1 MQQVVRLLGDLGER
15 YGAEHVYHNL
25 RTPADAI
32 KLLCIN
38 YPSFQTEL
46 ITAHEKGIGYRVLQ
60 AGIDLDLSELLLPI
74 GQNDLIV
81 TPVLVGQD
89 GAGKI
94 LAGVGLI
101 AAAIAFAPLG
111 AGFLGAGLGV
121 GGTTTAV
128 WSSAAFAYTATSVGV
143 ISSAASIALGVVGS
157 SLVLGGVT
165 QALSPQPELP
175 NGGVSVRNEFAATRP
190 ESVTRGASGQQSYA
204 YLGAQNTVGVGAT
217 IPVAYGKVLIGSHV
231 ISADVDVA
239 DESDPLKRATRTPGP
254 DTVTVNGDKLELGTR
269 RNNMARWNSVHFLN
283 DRSNHID
290 DRFNSTGVSPDG
302 DPCSILRK
310 DSLRTTTNNFRLE
323 FTEGP
328 TKDPKEYF
336 VFLEVNKLFKFAS
349 GPGTTKTDGF
359 ISYMIESRRSGTDN
373 VHARESF
380 TIQGL
385 VTNTYRWYH
394 KFDPN
399 KAPNIDFYDL
409 DITVLDA
416 SVDSSVEFVIRHG
429 FRPSIS

>member
-15 YGAEHVYHNL
+15 YGVEHVYQNL

-38 YPSFQTEL
+38 YPAFKTEL
-46 ITAHEKGIGYRVLQ
+46 IAAHESGVGYRVLQ
-60 AGIDLDLSELLLPI
+60 AGVDLNLDDLHLPI

-89 GAGKI
+89 GVGQV
-94 LAGVGLI
+94 LAGIGLI
-101 AAAIAFAPLG
+101 AVSLAFPGGGLFG
-111 AGFLGAGLGV
+111 SSVFGFLGGPAASAATL
-121 GGTTTAV
+121 TAV
-128 WSSAAFAYTATSVGV
+128 GTG
-143 ISSAASIALGVVGS
+143 ISVVGAS
-157 SLVLGGVT
+157 MVLGGVT
-165 QALSPQPELP
+165 QMLSPQPDLGV
-175 NGGVSVRNEFAATRP
+175 GGVSTRGEFQATRP
-190 ESVTRGASGQQSYA
+190 ESVNRGADGQQSYA

-239 DESDPLKRATRTPGP
+239 DESDPIKKATRTPSP
-254 DTVTVNGDKLELGTR
+254 DTVMLNGNKLEFGER
-269 RNNMARWNSVHFLN
+269 RDNSARWNSVHFLN
-283 DRSNHID
+283 NRSNTSA
-290 DRFNSTGVSPDG
+290 DRFVNPT
-302 DPCSILRK
+302 K
-310 DSLRTTTNNFRLE
+310 DDKLTAANDFRLE

-336 VFLEVNKLFKFAS
+336 VFLEVNKLFDFVS

-359 ISYMIESRRSGTDN
+359 ISYMIESRRKDTDN
-373 VHARESF
+373 IHARESF

-385 VTNTYRWYH
+385 VLEQYRWYH

-399 KAPNIDFYDL
+399 KAPHIDFYNL
-409 DITVLDA
+409 DVTILDA

>member
-15 YGAEHVYHNL
+15 YGAEHVYQNL

-38 YPSFQTEL
+38 YPAFKTEL
-46 ITAHEKGIGYRVLQ
+46 IAAHESGIGYRVLQ
-60 AGIDLDLSELLLPI
+60 AGVDLNLNDLHLPI

-89 GAGKI
+89 GAGQI
-94 LAGVGLI
+94 LAGIGLI
-101 AAAIAFAPLG
+101 AASFFFP
-111 AGFLGAGLGV
+111 GAGLF
-121 GGTTTAV
+121 GTTGLFGAGAAGIAGVSSVAVLNATAIG
-128 WSSAAFAYTATSVGV
+128 TALS
-143 ISSAASIALGVVGS
+143 VVGAS
-157 SLVLGGVT
+157 MVLGGIT
-165 QALSPQPELP
+165 QMLSPQPDLGGI
-175 NGGVSVRNEFAATRP
+175 GGVSTRGEFQATRP
-190 ESVTRGASGQQSYA
+190 ESVNRGADGQQSYA

-217 IPVAYGKVLIGSHV
+217 IPVAYGKVLVGSHV

-254 DTVTVNGDKLELGTR
+254 DTVTINGDKLQLGTR

-302 DPCSILRK
+302 DPCSILGK
-310 DSLRTTTNNFRLE
+310 DSLRTTTNNIRLE

-399 KAPNIDFYDL
+399 KTPHIDFYDI

>member
-38 YPSFQTEL
+38 YPDFRDEL
-46 ITAHEKGIGYRVLQ
+46 FVAHEKGIAYRVLQ
-60 AGIDLDLSELLLPI
+60 AGIDLGIRDLQLPI
-74 GQNDLIV
+74 GQNDLLI
-81 TPVLVGQD
+81 TPVL
-89 GAGKI
+89 
-94 LAGVGLI
+94 
-101 AAAIAFAPLG
+101 
-111 AGFLGAGLGV
+111 
-121 GGTTTAV
+121 T
-128 WSSAAFAYTATSVGV
+128 
-143 ISSAASIALGVVGS
+143 GS
-157 SLVLGGVT
+157 DLGGVGNFLLGAALIGASFIPGLQAISVFGT
-165 QALSPQPELP
+165 QVSTIVGTIGATMALGSVTQMLSPQPELP
-175 NGGVSVRNEFAATRP
+175 SFGVSARSEFQATRP
-190 ESVTRGASGQQSYA
+190 ESVNRGFDGQQSYA

-217 IPVAYGKVLIGSHV
+217 VPVAYGKVLIGSHV

-239 DESDPLKRATRTPGP
+239 DESDPIKKFTRAPGA
-254 DTVTVNGDKLELGTR
+254 DTITVNGDKLEFGTR
-269 RNNMARWNSVHFLN
+269 RNNSARWNSVHFLN
-283 DRSNHID
+283 DRSDFIG
-290 DRFNSTGVSPDG
+290 DRFNSSGRNPSG
-302 DPCSILRK
+302 GACSILRK

-336 VFLEVNKLFKFAS
+336 VFLEVSRLFKLVS
-349 GPGTTKTDGF
+349 GPGSTFTDGF

-373 VHARESF
+373 IHARESF

-385 VTNTYRWYH
+385 ILGQYRWYH

-399 KAPNIDFYDL
+399 KAPHIDFYDL
-409 DITVLDA
+409 DVTILDA
-416 SVDSSVEFVIRHG
+416 SVDPSVSFVIRHG

>member
-15 YGAEHVYHNL
+15 YGAEHVYRNL

-38 YPSFQTEL
+38 YPSFQAEL
-46 ITAHEKGIGYRVLQ
+46 ISAHEVGVGYRVLQ
-60 AGIDLDLSELLLPI
+60 AGVDLNLDDLHLPI

-81 TPVLVGQD
+81 TPVLVGEED
-89 GAGKI
+89 FGRALLGI
-94 LAGVGLI
+94 GLI
-101 AAAIAFAPLG
+101 AAAIVFAPAAG
-111 AGFLGAGLGV
+111 GFLGIGGSGAITSATGFTLGAAASSAIGTIGATLVLGSVTQMLSPQPDLGV
-121 GGTTTAV
+121 GG
-128 WSSAAFAYTATSVGV
+128 VGTR
-143 ISSAASIALGVVGS
+143 G
-157 SLVLGGVT
+157 
-165 QALSPQPELP
+165 
-175 NGGVSVRNEFAATRP
+175 EFRATRP
-190 ESVTRGASGQQSYA
+190 ESVNRGFDGQQSYA

-254 DTVTVNGDKLELGTR
+254 DTVTVNGDKLEFGTR

-399 KAPNIDFYDL
+399 KAPHIDFYDL

>member
-38 YPSFQTEL
+38 YPSFQAEL
-46 ITAHEKGIGYRVLQ
+46 ISAHEVGVGYRVLQ
-60 AGIDLDLSELLLPI
+60 AGVDLNLNDLHLPI

-89 GAGKI
+89 DFGRV
-94 LAGVGLI
+94 LLGVGLI
-101 AAAIAFAPLG
+101 AAAIVFAPAG
-111 AGFLGAGLGV
+111 AGFLGLGAGATAGTFTLG
-121 GGTTTAV
+121 A
-128 WSSAAFAYTATSVGV
+128 
-143 ISSAASIALGVVGS
+143 AASVAIGS
-157 SLVLGGVT
+157 IGATLVLGSVT
-165 QALSPQPELP
+165 QMLSPQPDL
-175 NGGVSVRNEFAATRP
+175 GVSGVGTRGEFRATRP
-190 ESVTRGASGQQSYA
+190 ESVTRGADGQQSYA

-239 DESDPLKRATRTPGP
+239 DESDPIKKFTRAPGA
-254 DTVTVNGDKLELGTR
+254 DTVMLNGNKLEFGER
-269 RNNMARWNSVHFLN
+269 RDNSARWNSVHFLN
-283 DRSNHID
+283 NRSNTSADKFVNPSKD
-290 DRFNSTGVSPDG
+290 DELTAA
-302 DPCSILRK
+302 
-310 DSLRTTTNNFRLE
+310 NNFRLE

-336 VFLEVNKLFKFAS
+336 VFLEVNKLFDSVS
-349 GPGTTKTDGF
+349 GPGSTKTDGF
-359 ISYMIESRRSGTDN
+359 ISYMIESRRQDTDN
-373 VHARESF
+373 IHARESY

-385 VTNTYRWYH
+385 TTDTYRWYH

-399 KAPNIDFYDL
+399 KAPNIDFYNL
-409 DITVLDA
+409 DVTILDA
-416 SVDSSVEFVIRHG
+416 SVDSSVVFIIRHG

>member
-1 MQQVVRLLGDLGER
+1 M
-15 YGAEHVYHNL
+15 
-25 RTPADAI
+25 
-32 KLLCIN
+32 
-38 YPSFQTEL
+38 
-46 ITAHEKGIGYRVLQ
+46 
-60 AGIDLDLSELLLPI
+60 
-74 GQNDLIV
+74 
-81 TPVLVGQD
+81 
-89 GAGKI
+89 
-94 LAGVGLI
+94 
-101 AAAIAFAPLG
+101 
-111 AGFLGAGLGV
+111 
-121 GGTTTAV
+121 
-128 WSSAAFAYTATSVGV
+128 
-143 ISSAASIALGVVGS
+143 
-157 SLVLGGVT
+157 
-165 QALSPQPELP
+165 
-175 NGGVSVRNEFAATRP
+175 
-190 ESVTRGASGQQSYA
+190 
-204 YLGAQNTVGVGAT
+204 
-217 IPVAYGKVLIGSHV
+217 AYGKVLIGSHV

-254 DTVTVNGDKLELGTR
+254 DTVTVNGDKLEFGTR
-269 RNNMARWNSVHFLN
+269 RNDMARWNSVHFLN

-349 GPGTTKTDGF
+349 GPGTTKTDAV
-359 ISYMIESRRSGTDN
+359 ISYILESRRQGTDN
-373 VHARESF
+373 VHARESV

-385 VTNTYRWYH
+385 ITDTYRWYH

-409 DITVLDA
+409 DITVLDE
-416 SVDSSVEFVIRHG
+416 SVDSSVQFVIRHG